1 MRRHIRN
8 PRLWIAALLLF
19 AAWLLWPRTVSPPPV
34 NETPRATA
42 PATAPGNPSAPAS
55 RPLADAPAASPVDT
69 LPAFLPDEARDTI
82 ALIRRGGPFPHPQD
96 GSTFQNRE
104 RLLPAKPRG
113 WYREYTVETPGLSHR
128 GARRIVTGGDPPDAW
143 YYTDDHYDSFR
154 AFAVPAMEPAP

>member
-8 PRLWIAALLLF
+8 PRIWIVALLLF

-34 NETPRATA
+34 NEAPTATA
-42 PATAPGNPSAPAS
+42 PVAAPG
-55 RPLADAPAASPVDT
+55 AAATDT

-104 RLLPAKPRG
+104 RLLPAQPRG

-128 GARRIVTGGDPPDAW
+128 GARRIVTGGDPPQAW

-154 AFAVPAMEPAP
+154 AFTVPPTGRSP

>member
-8 PRLWIAALLLF
+8 PRIWIVALLLF

-34 NETPRATA
+34 NEAPTATA
-42 PATAPGNPSAPAS
+42 PV
-55 RPLADAPAASPVDT
+55 AAPVDPAMPAPRPPVATPGATRTGT

-96 GSTFQNRE
+96 GGIFQNRE
-104 RLLPAKPRG
+104 GLLPERPRG

-128 GARRIVTGGDPPDAW
+128 GARRIVTGGDPPEAW

-154 AFAVPAMEPAP
+154 AFAVPATEPAP

>member
-8 PRLWIAALLLF
+8 PRIWIAAVLLF

-34 NETPRATA
+34 NETP
-42 PATAPGNPSAPAS
+42 P
-55 RPLADAPAASPVDT
+55 PAASATTPAGSPAPSPRAATPPVSPADA

-82 ALIRRGGPFPHPQD
+82 ALVRRGGPFPHPQD

-104 RLLPAKPRG
+104 GLLPAKPRG

-128 GARRIVTGGDPPDAW
+128 GARRIVTGGDPPETW
-143 YYTDDHYDSFR
+143 HYTDDHYESFR
-154 AFAVPAMEPAP
+154 TFTVPPRELAP

>member
-8 PRLWIAALLLF
+8 PRVWIAALLLF

-42 PATAPGNPSAPAS
+42 PATGPGNPSA
-55 RPLADAPAASPVDT
+55 LADTPTASPVDT

-104 RLLPAKPRG
+104 GLLPANPRG

-128 GARRIVTGGDPPDAW
+128 GARRIVTGGDPPEAW

-154 AFAVPAMEPAP
+154 AFTVPATEQAP